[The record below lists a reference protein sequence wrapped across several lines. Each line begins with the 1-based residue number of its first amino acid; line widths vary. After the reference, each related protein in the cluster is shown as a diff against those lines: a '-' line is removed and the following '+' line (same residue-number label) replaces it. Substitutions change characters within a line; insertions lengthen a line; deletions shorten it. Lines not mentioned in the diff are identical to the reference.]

1 MIISTMNNGNF
12 DIKGV
17 KRIIKKWK
25 NDREYVIEMLQDV
38 QDEFR
43 YLPKDAL
50 EVINKHIHVPI
61 ADLYHIATFYKAFSL
76 EPRGKYNIQVCT
88 GTACH
93 VKGAPRLIEAFER
106 ELGIKEGETTS
117 DKIFSLEGVR
127 CIGCCSMAPVITIGS
142 DLYGEAEPSKVPK
155 LLKKYV

>member
-1 MIISTMNNGNF
+1 MNNGNF
-12 DIKGV
+12 DIKAV
-17 KRIIKKWK
+17 KGIIKKWE
-25 NDREYVIEMLQDV
+25 NDREYIIEMMQNV
-38 QDEFR
+38 QDDFR
-43 YLPKDAL
+43 HLSRDAL
-50 EVINKHIHVPI
+50 ELLSHQTGVSL
-61 ADLYHIATFYKAFSL
+61 ADIYHIATFYKAFSL

-117 DKIFSLEGVR
+117 DKLFSLEGVR

-142 DLYGEAEPSKVPK
+142 DLYGDAQPSKVPK
-155 LLKKYV
+155 LLKKYI

>member
-1 MIISTMNNGNF
+1 MSNGNC
-12 DIKGV
+12 DVKAVKG
-17 KRIIKKWK
+17 IIKKWK
-25 NDREYVIEMLQDV
+25 NDREYVIEMLQDL

-43 YLPKDAL
+43 HVSRDAMEVVNRHTGVPLPD
-50 EVINKHIHVPI
+50 I
-61 ADLYHIATFYKAFSL
+61 YHIATFYKAFSL
-76 EPRGKYNIQVCT
+76 EPRGKYEIQVCI

-117 DKIFSLEGVR
+117 NKLFSLEGVR
-127 CIGCCSMAPVITIGS
+127 CIGCCSLAPVIKIGP
-142 DLYGEAEPSKVPK
+142 DLYGEAKPSRVPK